1 MEPGT
6 VLPFQRNDLKKR
18 RGFEV
23 GGQKPSTTY
32 GQLPRWL
39 SQRKEISATAKVVYA
54 ALADYKGSSSSAY
67 PSREEL
73 ADRCGMNLSAV
84 RDALRQLRVHGLIE
98 VHRRGLGKT
107 NLYTL
112 LPPPS
117 GWVEFEH
124 LTRYGQEDRF
134 PGHPMAGARRL
145 CRDS

>member
-6 VLPFQRNDLKKR
+6 VLPFQRNDLEKP

-23 GGQKPSTTY
+23 GGSRPSTRY

-39 SQRKEISATAKVVYA
+39 SQRKEVSSTAKVVYA
-54 ALADYKGSSSSAY
+54 ALADYKGSNSCAY
-67 PSREEL
+67 PSREAL
-73 ADRCGMNLSAV
+73 ADRCGINLSAV
-84 RDALRQLRVHGLIE
+84 RDALRQLRDHGLIK

-107 NLYTL
+107 NAYTF

-134 PGHPMAGARRL
+134 PGHPMTGPRPL
-145 CRDS
+145 